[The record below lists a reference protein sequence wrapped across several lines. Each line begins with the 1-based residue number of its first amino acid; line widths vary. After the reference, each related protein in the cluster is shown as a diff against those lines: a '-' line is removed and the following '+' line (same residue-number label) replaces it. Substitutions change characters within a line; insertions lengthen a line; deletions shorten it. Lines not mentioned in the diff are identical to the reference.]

1 MSWHRTQIRPIRIV
15 TWVVFSSKLE
25 RSRNFSDDDAGKIWV
40 CNFGGIGPSLERIS
54 MKRWDCHGQRSRD
67 QRERKRAHE
76 WWGADWVPVLVL
88 QFQSPGNPRVR
99 WPQKCPLIDQA
110 SLSCFCHLQP
120 SLVQYSPS
128 FFFFFPIAYSQLK
141 TVRDPEMSSF
151 DFSEMC
157 RIATKLMD
165 LMATS
170 FRARMYSGLLRTAVA
185 DAYCPRVIFASVP
198 FQ

>member
-76 WWGADWVPVLVL
+76 WWGADRVPVLVL

-128 FFFFFPIAYSQLK
+128 FFFFFLLLILSSKQYVTLKWAVLISVRCVELPQNWWTWWPHLFGLECILVCSGQPWLMPIVL
-141 TVRDPEMSSF
+141 E
-151 DFSEMC
+151 
-157 RIATKLMD
+157 
-165 LMATS
+165 
-170 FRARMYSGLLRTAVA
+170 
-185 DAYCPRVIFASVP
+185 
-198 FQ
+198 